1 MIAGAWNASP
11 ACRWPWRRLLPALI
25 ASALAHY
32 LIVDGWPPSGGIAHV
47 PAARLQLQAQ
57 LELPGDPLVVPE
69 IRSGERPVEPI
80 LAPLAAPA
88 VATPPA
94 VAAVERQPAPSAGA
108 AVPDSRIYPARELDR
123 YPFPLAPLDLR
134 AVPGQ
139 MGIVRFWITIDPA
152 GNVVDVERVENDV
165 PAALASL
172 ARQLLLA
179 TRFEPGVKEERPVK
193 CRILLELRYGS

>member
-11 ACRWPWRRLLPALI
+11 VCRWPWRRLLPALI
-25 ASALAHY
+25 ASALVHY
-32 LIVDGWPPSGGIAHV
+32 LIVDGWPPSGGIPHV

-57 LELPGDPLVVPE
+57 LELPAEPLPG
-69 IRSGERPVEPI
+69 IQPGELPVAPV
-80 LAPLAAPA
+80 LAQQPKPAAPA
-88 VATPPA
+88 VLPA

-108 AVPDSRIYPARELDR
+108 AVPDPRIYPARELDR
-123 YPFPLAPLDLR
+123 YPVPLAPLDLR

-139 MGIVRFWITIDPA
+139 TGTMRFWITIDPA
-152 GNVVDVERVENDV
+152 GTVVDVDRVENDV

-179 TRFEPGVKEERPVK
+179 TQFEPGVKEQRPVK

>member
-25 ASALAHY
+25 ASALVHY
-32 LIVDGWPPSGGIAHV
+32 LIVDGWPPSGGIPHV
-47 PAARLQLQAQ
+47 PAAMRQLQAQ
-57 LELPGDPLVVPE
+57 LELPAEPLPGIQPGELPVAPVPAQQ
-69 IRSGERPVEPI
+69 PK
-80 LAPLAAPA
+80 LAAA
-88 VATPPA
+88 AGPPA

-108 AVPDSRIYPARELDR
+108 AVPDLRIYPARELDR
-123 YPFPLAPLDLR
+123 YPVPLAPLDLR

-139 MGIVRFWITIDPA
+139 TGIMRFWITIDPA
-152 GNVVDVERVENDV
+152 GNVVDVDRVENDV
-165 PAALASL
+165 PVALTSL

-179 TRFEPGVKEERPVK
+179 TRFEPGVKEQRPVK

>member
-25 ASALAHY
+25 ASALVHY
-32 LIVDGWPPSGGIAHV
+32 LIVDGWPPSGGIPHV
-47 PAARLQLQAQ
+47 PAAMRQLQAQ
-57 LELPGDPLVVPE
+57 LELPAEPLPGIQPGELPVAPVPAQQ
-69 IRSGERPVEPI
+69 PKP
-80 LAPLAAPA
+80 AAPA
-88 VATPPA
+88 VLPA

-108 AVPDSRIYPARELDR
+108 AVPDPRIYQARELDR
-123 YPFPLAPLDLR
+123 YPVPLAPLDLR

-139 MGIVRFWITIDPA
+139 TGIMRFWITIDPA
-152 GNVVDVERVENDV
+152 GNVVDVDRVESDV

-179 TRFEPGVKEERPVK
+179 TQFEPGVKEQRPVK